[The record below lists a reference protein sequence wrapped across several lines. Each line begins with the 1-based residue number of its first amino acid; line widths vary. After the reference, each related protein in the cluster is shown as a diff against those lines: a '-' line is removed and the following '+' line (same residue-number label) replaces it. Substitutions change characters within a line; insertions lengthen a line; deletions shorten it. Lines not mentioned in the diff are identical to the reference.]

1 MKSILTYRVQE
12 SHCSFKLYLWAG
24 SYNLK
29 LEDLIL
35 SWKLHLEVW
44 SYTLMLEAT
53 HEANTSSL
61 LYHVYKS
68 FYWKKKKWSSCF
80 CCHFFL
86 NKLFS
91 RYLETYFDAFAVTW
105 WTNYFPPGNSILKG
119 VKWGKVELRWHKRI
133 VLNSCSN
140 FIIVLKKTFS
150 LFLSS
155 VNLFISS
162 WDDVVITHLTVLLS
176 YMHCSTPGQFPLQV
190 MWFRKPHLIPALPP
204 TRQSP
209 ILDDASRP
217 TRSISFVWMS
227 RR

>member
-1 MKSILTYRVQE
+1 
-12 SHCSFKLYLWAG
+12 
-24 SYNLK
+24 
-29 LEDLIL
+29 
-35 SWKLHLEVW
+35 
-44 SYTLMLEAT
+44 MLEAT

-119 VKWGKVELRWHKRI
+119 VKWGKVELRWYKRI

-140 FIIVLKKTFS
+140 FIIVLKKTLS

-190 MWFRKPHLIPALPP
+190 MWFRKPHLIPALPLP
-204 TRQSP
+204 ASHQSLMTP
-209 ILDDASRP
+209 VALPDPFRLYEWVVDNR
-217 TRSISFVWMS
+217 FVFHS
-227 RR
+227 VIVTFSLFQELK

>member
-1 MKSILTYRVQE
+1 M
-12 SHCSFKLYLWAG
+12 
-24 SYNLK
+24 K
-29 LEDLIL
+29 LEDLVL

-80 CCHFFL
+80 CCYFFL

-91 RYLETYFDAFAVTW
+91 RYLETYFDAFVVTW

-119 VKWGKVELRWHKRI
+119 VKWSKVELRWYKRI

-150 LFLSS
+150 LFLFLSKFVHFFMGRRS
-155 VNLFISS
+155 DNTSYSIIVLYALLNTGPISITS
-162 WDDVVITHLTVLLS
+162 YVVQEAPFNT
-176 YMHCSTPGQFPLQV
+176 C
-190 MWFRKPHLIPALPP
+190 PP
-204 TRQSP
+204 PYAPVTNPWWRQSP
-209 ILDDASRP
+209 YQIH
-217 TRSISFVWMS
+217 FVCMNES
-227 RR
+227 